1 MLLSVAMVMAPR
13 TLLLVVGCLTLLST
27 VALGVPQP
35 INKYGYVDCMP
46 AYFGSL
52 YIPGVNEPRVLN
64 VPLTGLYCLSGI
76 TLESSVTNYTT
87 RNGDRCQNGSL
98 SSAIVSS
105 VRHEN
110 GHVPQSTCKGG
121 INLLSC
127 EANSRLLDFI
137 RYLGLYPAASLGFD
151 SLCVYILASLYLGV
165 LKAMTSEMI
174 TIPGKPIPNPLLGLD
189 ST

>member
-1 MLLSVAMVMAPR
+1 MLLSVAVMAPR
-13 TLLLVVGCLTLLST
+13 TLLLVVGCLSLLFT
-27 VALGVPQP
+27 VALGVQQP

-76 TLESSVTNYTT
+76 TLESSVTNYTA
-87 RNGDRCQNGSL
+87 RNENRCQNGSL
-98 SSAIVSS
+98 SSAIFSS
-105 VRHEN
+105 VRHAN
-110 GHVPQSTCKGG
+110 GHVPRPKCKGG

-127 EANSRLLDFI
+127 EANSRLVNFI

-151 SLCVYILASLYLGV
+151 SMCVYILASLYLGV
-165 LKAMTSEMI
+165 LKSMTSEMI
-174 TIPGKPIPNPLLGLD
+174 TIP
-189 ST
+189 